1 MVNVKSDIK
10 AASKV
15 LRGYEREAI
24 PKAVVP
30 SLNRAAKSAQSLGI
44 KELSKITKL
53 KQKDVRKAI
62 APYFSK
68 ARRGKWRAVVDS
80 SKGRAVNLIKF
91 VTPSKQNPLA
101 FRARTKRGF
110 RFDGVVANPW
120 GKRRAF
126 PGTFIGRGAGHG
138 KMLVFKR
145 GKGGKVE
152 AVYGPSIRR
161 EFDKP
166 AMQRLIA
173 KKGLERFAVE
183 YKRTLEYQ
191 LKKVNARYKGK

>member
-1 MVNVKSDIK
+1 MISVKSDIK
-10 AASKV
+10 EASKI
-15 LRGYEREAI
+15 LKGYEREAI

-30 SLNRAAKSAQSLGI
+30 SLNRATKSAQSVGI
-44 KELSKITKL
+44 KKIAQVTKL

-68 ARRGKWRAVVDS
+68 ARRGRWYAIVDS

-110 RFDGVVANPW
+110 KFEGVVANAW
-120 GKRRAF
+120 GQRRTY

-145 GKGGKVE
+145 GEGNKVK
-152 AVYGPSIRR
+152 AVFGPSIRR

-166 AMQRLIA
+166 EVQRVMALQA
-173 KKGLERFAVE
+173 TERFGIE
-183 YKRTLEYQ
+183 YKRTLDYQ
-191 LKKVNARYKGK
+191 LKKVKQRYQQ